1 MRGGALLATGGLLL
15 LVTTAWHSGV
25 RLNLTSSLPVGL
37 YLETGDA
44 PARGSIVLACLPP
57 AMARLARERSY
68 VPRGVRC
75 PGGTGPIGKVVLA
88 LPGDTVEVT
97 ASGLEVNGCPVPN
110 SRPRPFDS
118 RGRPLPKLPKGRY
131 MVGAGELW
139 LGSPYSLLSFDS
151 RYFGAIAER
160 SVLSVVRPIWIQG
173 EE

>member
-1 MRGGALLATGGLLL
+1 MRGGALFATGGLLL

-68 VPRGVRC
+68 VPRGDRC

-88 LPGDTVEVT
+88 LPGDTVVVST
-97 ASGLEVNGCPVPN
+97 RGLEVNGCPVPN

-118 RGRPLPKLPKGRY
+118 RGQPLPSPRKGRY
-131 MVGAGELW
+131 ILRPGELW

-151 RYFGAIAER
+151 RYFGAIAMQ
-160 SVLSVVRPIWIQG
+160 SVLGVVRPIWTQ
-173 EE
+173 EEE